1 LISRSPRGLKINRRK
16 AAKGGIVPHARASPV
31 GEAIQANP
39 KLIAQSQLHA
49 AAAVCMTTGKG
60 NCSEGNS
67 VGAGAPPSKA
77 RLSSQ
82 TSSVESTREAVNA
95 GSCKRGAHGMSN
107 GGGRCRAQ
115 KVRGRTSSRRHDD
128 SSQGK
133 VTWCVAYRA
142 PKGFGTTGGAHRG
155 GFRR

>member
-1 LISRSPRGLKINRRK
+1 
-16 AAKGGIVPHARASPV
+16 
-31 GEAIQANP
+31 
-39 KLIAQSQLHA
+39 
-49 AAAVCMTTGKG
+49 MTTGKG

-82 TSSVESTREAVNA
+82 TSSDESTRGAMNA
-95 GSCKRGAHGMSN
+95 ESCKRGAHGMSN

-115 KVRGRTSSRRHDD
+115 KARGRTSSRRQDEY
-128 SSQGK
+128 SQGK
-133 VTWCVAYRA
+133 VTWCVAYRS

-155 GFRR
+155 GFED